1 LIWKCVDDAELMPA
15 ARSLTSQ
22 LASGPTRAYALTKQ
36 ALYASGGNNIEQ
48 QLALEAKL
56 QREAGRS
63 ADFREGVQA
72 FREKR
77 PARFN
82 GR

>member
-1 LIWKCVDDAELMPA
+1 M
-15 ARSLTSQ
+15 
-22 LASGPTRAYALTKQ
+22 
-36 ALYASGGNNIEQ
+36 
-48 QLALEAKL
+48 L

-77 PARFN
+77 PARFS